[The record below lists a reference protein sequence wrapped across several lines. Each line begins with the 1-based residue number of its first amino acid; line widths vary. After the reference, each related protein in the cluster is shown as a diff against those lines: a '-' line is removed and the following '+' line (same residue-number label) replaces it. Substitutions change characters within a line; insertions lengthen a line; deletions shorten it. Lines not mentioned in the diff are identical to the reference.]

1 MHYARLKIIRTNLNL
16 FLLNDQLFSKSLKKR
31 ESFFNERIVFL
42 EQTIFLKSIE
52 IDKK

>member
-1 MHYARLKIIRTNLNL
+1 MHYARLKSIRTNLNL
-16 FLLNDQLFSKSLKKR
+16 FLLNDQLFSKSKKND
-31 ESFFNERIVFL
+31 SLFLINEQLL